1 MKFAV
6 RRLGIFRK
14 KCDTLL
20 SKPNFSRLIALF
32 VPESQKVNDEN
43 V

>member
-6 RRLGIFRK
+6 RRLGIFERNV
-14 KCDTLL
+14 TLL

-32 VPESQKVNDEN
+32 VPEIHKVNDEN